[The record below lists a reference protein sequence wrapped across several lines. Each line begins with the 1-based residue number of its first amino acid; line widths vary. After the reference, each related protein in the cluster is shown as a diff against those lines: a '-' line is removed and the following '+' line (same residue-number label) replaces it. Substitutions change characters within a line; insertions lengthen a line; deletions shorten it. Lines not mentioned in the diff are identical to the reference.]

1 MKSPTKRPRIAEQKR
16 ILYDACLKI
25 AEVKLKQTAGLLGDV
40 DIETMN
46 FHPFVLEIL
55 GTEPLKANPFYPVR
69 CCVPE
74 CKCDKQE

>member
-1 MKSPTKRPRIAEQKR
+1 MKPPTKRPRIAEQKR
-16 ILYDACLKI
+16 ILYDAILKI

-40 DIETMN
+40 DIETLD

-69 CCVPE
+69 CCAPD
-74 CKCDKQE
+74 CKCEKRE

>member
-1 MKSPTKRPRIAEQKR
+1 MAVKRPRIAEQKR

-40 DIETMN
+40 DIETMD

>member
-69 CCVPE
+69 CCVPD

>member
-40 DIETMN
+40 DIETLD

-55 GTEPLKANPFYPVR
+55 GTEPLRANPFYPVR

>member
-40 DIETMN
+40 DIETLD
-46 FHPFVLEIL
+46 FHPFVLELL
-55 GTEPLKANPFYPVR
+55 GTEPLRANPFYPVR
-69 CCVPE
+69 CCVPD

>member
-16 ILYDACLKI
+16 ILYDAILKI

-40 DIETMN
+40 DIETLD
-46 FHPFVLEIL
+46 FHPFVLEVL
-55 GTEPLKANPFYPVR
+55 GTEPLRANPFYPVR
-69 CCVPE
+69 CCVPD

>member
-40 DIETMN
+40 DIETLD
-46 FHPFVLEIL
+46 FHPFVLEVL
-55 GTEPLKANPFYPVR
+55 GTEPLRANPFYPVR
-69 CCVPE
+69 CCVPD

>member
-40 DIETMN
+40 DIETLD

-74 CKCDKQE
+74 CKCGKQE

>member
-40 DIETMN
+40 DIETLDL
-46 FHPFVLEIL
+46 HPFVLEIL

-74 CKCDKQE
+74 CKCEKRE

>member
-1 MKSPTKRPRIAEQKR
+1 MKSTSKRIPIAEQKR

-40 DIETMN
+40 DIETLDL
-46 FHPFVLEIL
+46 HPFVLEIL
-55 GTEPLKANPFYPVR
+55 GTGPIKANPFYPVR

-74 CKCDKQE
+74 CKCEKRE

>member
-1 MKSPTKRPRIAEQKR
+1 MKSPTKRIPIAERKR
-16 ILYDACLKI
+16 LMMDAILKI

-40 DIETMN
+40 DIETLDL
-46 FHPFVLEIL
+46 HPFVLEIL
-55 GTEPLKANPFYPVR
+55 GTGPIKANPFYPVR

>member
-16 ILYDACLKI
+16 ILYDAILKI

-40 DIETMN
+40 DIETMD
-46 FHPFVLEIL
+46 FHPFVLEVL
-55 GTEPLKANPFYPVR
+55 GTEPLRANPFYPVR
-69 CCVPE
+69 CCVPD

>member
-40 DIETMN
+40 DIETLD
-46 FHPFVLEIL
+46 FHPFVLEVL

-69 CCVPE
+69 CCVPD

>member
-1 MKSPTKRPRIAEQKR
+1 MKSPTKRIRIAEQKR

-40 DIETMN
+40 DIETLD

-55 GTEPLKANPFYPVR
+55 GTEPLRANPFYPVR
-69 CCVPE
+69 CCVPDCE
-74 CKCDKQE
+74 RGKQE

>member
-40 DIETMN
+40 DIETLD

-55 GTEPLKANPFYPVR
+55 GTEPLRANPFYPVR
-69 CCVPE
+69 CCVPD

>member
-16 ILYDACLKI
+16 ILYDAILKI

-40 DIETMN
+40 DIETMD

-55 GTEPLKANPFYPVR
+55 GTEPLRANPFYPVR
-69 CCVPE
+69 CCVPD